1 VTVINKVDGRLQ
13 MKDVAVLSSV
23 INEFKEEADLVAF
36 WSVDRF
42 DYREV
47 ISELIGA
54 IGTVR
59 DSVDWNRTTIW
70 MTQSMFDMIKDYPNI
85 NLAIVSLTTDGS
97 RKLLGKDV
105 YIIKEARGNYFGLVE
120 RWF

>member
-1 VTVINKVDGRLQ
+1 MTVINKVDGRLQ

-70 MTQSMFDMIKDYPNI
+70 MTQSMFDMLKDYPNI
-85 NLAIVSLTTDGS
+85 NLAIASLTTDNS

>member
-1 VTVINKVDGRLQ
+1 MTVINKVDGRLQ

-85 NLAIVSLTTDGS
+85 NLAIVSLTTDDS